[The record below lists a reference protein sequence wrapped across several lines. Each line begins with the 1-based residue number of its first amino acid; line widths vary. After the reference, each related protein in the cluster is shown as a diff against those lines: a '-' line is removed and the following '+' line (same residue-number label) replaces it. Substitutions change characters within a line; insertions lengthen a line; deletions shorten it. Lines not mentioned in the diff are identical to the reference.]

1 MSDRRESAGRDA
13 STSDIVRDETATYEP
28 MAIVERYERVIN
40 YLYPILQSAPR
51 KHGVA
56 RDEALKALF
65 GQVDLFIQAGKSHQ
79 ISRLYSAD
87 ANLGVVRFWLRFMA
101 DPGRRIMTHH
111 QHRTASVLLAEVGS
125 MLGGWMRS
133 MKNRGRSGS

>member
-1 MSDRRESAGRDA
+1 MSDRRESAGRGA
-13 STSDIVRDETATYEP
+13 PSDIVRDETATYEP

-51 KHGVA
+51 KHGIA

-101 DPGRRIMTHH
+101 DPGRRIMTHD
-111 QHRTASVLLAEVGS
+111 QHRTASALLAEVGA
-125 MLGGWMRS
+125 MLGSWMRS
-133 MKNRGRSGS
+133 MKSRG